1 MRKQY
6 GYLFAGQGAQSV
18 GMGSSLYEEFDQAK
32 RVYEDANEA
41 LGWDL
46 KSISFEGPEEKLT
59 QTGVCQP
66 ALYVHGIAILRVLQA
81 NGADRSIGAVAG
93 LSLGELTALTAAESF
108 SFADGLALVA
118 ERGRLMQMACE
129 ETDGGMASVIGGSA
143 DRVEELCRQCDIDV
157 ANYNCPGQI
166 VISGDST
173 KVAEAIQ
180 LGKDMGFKLIK
191 PLKVA
196 GAYHSRLMEPA
207 REAFAEK
214 VASTKISSPKIPFF
228 ANVTGSQA
236 ADPAEI
242 GRLLVEQVVS
252 SVRFEGC
259 LREMISACEIDGF
272 VECGPGNILG
282 GMVRRTD
289 STVPCE
295 GVSTSD
301 DIRKILST

>member
-1 MRKQY
+1 MSKQY
-6 GYLFAGQGAQSV
+6 GYLFAGQGAQAV

-32 RVYEDANEA
+32 RAYEDANEA

-46 KSISFEGPEEKLT
+46 KSISFEGPEEELT

-66 ALYVHGIAILRVLQA
+66 ALFVHGIAILRILQA
-81 NGADRSIGAVAG
+81 HGADRSIVAVAG

-108 SFADGLALVA
+108 SFSDGLALVA

-129 ETDGGMASVIGGSA
+129 QTDGAMASVIGGSA
-143 DRVEELCRQCDIDV
+143 DKVEELCHQCDIDV
-157 ANYNCPGQI
+157 ANFNCPGQI
-166 VISGDST
+166 VISGEAA

-180 LGKDMGFKLIK
+180 IGKNMGFKLIK

-214 VASTKISSPKIPFF
+214 VADTRISTPKVPFF
-228 ANVTGSQA
+228 ANVTGA
-236 ADPAEI
+236 RVADPSDI

-252 SVRFEGC
+252 PVRFEGC
-259 LREMISACEIDGF
+259 LREMISECGINGF
-272 VECGPGNILG
+272 VECGPGNVLG

-289 STVPCE
+289 SSVPCE
-295 GVSTSD
+295 GVATLED
-301 DIRKILST
+301 VRKILST